1 MHNVERV
8 QVLDTLSYVRCCI
21 QHRAEVQLQG
31 GRDEED
37 VAVQGVT
44 QRSEV
49 HVLCDQTN
57 LKTSSSKHP
66 QCVNMCL
73 LCGVGVVSAGEQQL
87 CLQQLCLQQL
97 CLQQLCLQQLCL
109 QQLCLQQSHLNPLL
123 AAVSPQTLWLCL
135 PLPVI
140 AANQSLHQM
149 HASLQPV
156 AR

>member
-87 CLQQLCLQQL
+87 CLQQLCLQQ
-97 CLQQLCLQQLCL
+97 
-109 QQLCLQQSHLNPLL
+109 SHLNPLL